1 VINGFENH
9 VDIEHNIWHYLYFMY
24 GLRLKEQTDY
34 NGIESYI
41 SELIRQEDIRW
52 FPILRAQ
59 SLVNDEQK
67 QKDKD
72 KKLLEKVDRIVL
84 ELKTMNELLD
94 KTK

>member
-1 VINGFENH
+1 
-9 VDIEHNIWHYLYFMY
+9 MY

-41 SELIRQEDIRW
+41 SELIRQEDISW

-59 SLVNDEQK
+59 SLANDEQK

-72 KKLLEKVDRIVL
+72 KKLMDKVDRIIQ